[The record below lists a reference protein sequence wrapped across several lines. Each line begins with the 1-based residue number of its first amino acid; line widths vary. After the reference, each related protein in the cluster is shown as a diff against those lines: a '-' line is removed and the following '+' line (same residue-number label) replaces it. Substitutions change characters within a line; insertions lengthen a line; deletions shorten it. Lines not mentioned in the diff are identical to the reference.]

1 MRRVVR
7 RTARRAGPRA
17 LLACLA
23 LAQLAAC
30 GEADMADQARAKTWD
45 KNPFFPREI
54 TMRQP
59 VAGTVPRIDPARAAP
74 QPQAISRALLDQG
87 RERYGVFCTPCHG
100 QDGRGAGMIVARGF
114 PSAGD
119 LTAGPVRAASASDLY
134 DAISNGRK
142 AMFGMAQMIPS
153 ADRWAIVAYVR
164 ALQLSQD
171 APVASLPEADRARL
185 EATR

>member
-1 MRRVVR
+1 MRRSDL
-7 RTARRAGPRA
+7 RTLPLA

-23 LAQLAAC
+23 LTPLVAC

-45 KNPFFPREI
+45 RNPFFPREI

-59 VAGTVPRIDPARAAP
+59 VAGTVPRSDPARVAP
-74 QPQAISRALLDQG
+74 QPETISRALLDRG

-114 PSAGD
+114 PSAGN
-119 LTAGPVRAASASDLY
+119 LTAERLRKASAAEIY

-142 AMFGMAQMIPS
+142 AMFGMGQMIPS

-164 ALQLSQD
+164 ALQISQD
-171 APVASLPEADRARL
+171 APVALLPAEDRARL
-185 EATR
+185 EAMP

>member
-1 MRRVVR
+1 MRIAVPLV
-7 RTARRAGPRA
+7 
-17 LLACLA
+17 LLA
-23 LAQLAAC
+23 LAPLAAC

-59 VAGTVPRIDPARAAP
+59 VAGTVPRIDPGRPVP
-74 QPQAISRALLDQG
+74 QPQTITRDLLDRG
-87 RERYGVFCTPCHG
+87 RDRYAVFCTPCHG

-114 PSAGD
+114 PAAGT
-119 LTAGPVRAASASDLY
+119 LTAGPVRGASAADLY
-134 DAISNGRK
+134 DAISNGRR

-171 APVASLPEADRARL
+171 ALVARLPAEDRARL
-185 EATR
+185 EATP

>member
-1 MRRVVR
+1 MRR
-7 RTARRAGPRA
+7 AALRAAPLA
-17 LLACLA
+17 LLALTP
-23 LAQLAAC
+23 LAAC

-59 VAGTVPRIDPARAAP
+59 VAGTVPRRDPARPEP
-74 QPQAISRALLDQG
+74 QPATISRDLLDRG
-87 RERYGVFCTPCHG
+87 RQRYAVFCTPCHG
-100 QDGRGAGMIVARGF
+100 QDGRGQGMIVARGF
-114 PSAGD
+114 PHAGD
-119 LTAGPVRAASASDLY
+119 LNAGPVRDASAADLY
-134 DAISNGRK
+134 DAIANGRK

-171 APVASLPEADRARL
+171 APVASLSAEDRARL
-185 EATR
+185 EAAR

>member
-1 MRRVVR
+1 MRRAACRIV
-7 RTARRAGPRA
+7 PRA

-23 LAQLAAC
+23 LAPLAAC

-59 VAGTVPRIDPARAAP
+59 VAGTVPRSDPARAAP
-74 QPQAISRALLDQG
+74 QPQTISRALLDQG

-114 PSAGD
+114 PSAGN
-119 LTAGPVRAASASDLY
+119 LTAEPLRRASAAEIY
-134 DAISNGRK
+134 DAIANGRK

-171 APVASLPEADRARL
+171 AAVASLAAEDRARL
-185 EATR
+185 EAKP

>member
-1 MRRVVR
+1 M
-7 RTARRAGPRA
+7 RTALPLVFL
-17 LLACLA
+17 LLAP
-23 LAQLAAC
+23 LAAC

-59 VAGTVPRIDPARAAP
+59 VAGTVPRTDPARPAP
-74 QPQAISRALLDQG
+74 QPETISRDLLDRG
-87 RERYGVFCTPCHG
+87 RQRYGVFCTPCHG
-100 QDGRGAGMIVARGF
+100 QDGRGQGMIVARGF
-114 PSAGD
+114 PHAGD
-119 LTAGPVRAASASDLY
+119 LTAEPLRRASAAELY

-153 ADRWAIVAYVR
+153 ADRWAIVAYLR

-171 APVASLPEADRARL
+171 VPVASLPEPDRVRL

>member
-1 MRRVVR
+1 MRRALPLAFV
-7 RTARRAGPRA
+7 
-17 LLACLA
+17 LLAP
-23 LAQLAAC
+23 LAAC

-59 VAGTVPRIDPARAAP
+59 VAGTVPRRDPAAPAP
-74 QPQAISRALLDQG
+74 QPQTISQALLDRG

-100 QDGRGAGMIVARGF
+100 QDGRGQGMIVVRGF
-114 PSAGD
+114 PQAGN
-119 LTAGPVRAASASDLY
+119 LTGEALRKASAAELY

-171 APVASLPEADRARL
+171 APVASLPEPDRARL
-185 EATR
+185 EASR

>member
-1 MRRVVR
+1 MRITPL
-7 RTARRAGPRA
+7 RTTPLI
-17 LLACLA
+17 LLVLA
-23 LAQLAAC
+23 PLAAC

-59 VAGTVPRIDPARAAP
+59 VAGTVPRSDPAQPVP
-74 QPQAISRALLDQG
+74 QPETISRDLLDRGRQG
-87 RERYGVFCTPCHG
+87 YTVFCTPCHG

-114 PSAGD
+114 PHAGD
-119 LTAGPVRAASASDLY
+119 LTGEAQRRTSAADLY

-171 APVASLPEADRARL
+171 APVASLPAEDRARL

>member
-1 MRRVVR
+1 MRR
-7 RTARRAGPRA
+7 A
-17 LLACLA
+17 LPLVLLA
-23 LAQLAAC
+23 LAPLAAC

-45 KNPFFPREI
+45 KNPFFPKEI

-59 VAGTVPRIDPARAAP
+59 VAGTVPRRDPAAPAP
-74 QPQAISRALLDQG
+74 QPQAISQALLDRG
-87 RERYGVFCTPCHG
+87 RERYAVFCTPCHG
-100 QDGRGAGMIVARGF
+100 QDGRGQGMIVARGF
-114 PSAGD
+114 PHAGN
-119 LTAGPVRAASASDLY
+119 LTGEALRKASATELY

-171 APVASLPEADRARL
+171 ALVAGLPETDRARL
-185 EATR
+185 EASR

>member
-1 MRRVVR
+1 MRN
-7 RTARRAGPRA
+7 APLPA
-17 LLACLA
+17 LLPVL
-23 LAQLAAC
+23 LAALLPLAGC
-30 GEADMADQARAKTWD
+30 DKADMADQARAKTWD

-59 VAGTVPRIDPARAAP
+59 VAGTVPRVDPARMAP
-74 QPQAISRALLDQG
+74 QPQTVTRDLLDRG
-87 RERYGVFCTPCHG
+87 RERYEIYCTPCHG

-114 PSAGD
+114 PSAGNI
-119 LTAGPVRAASASDLY
+119 TAEPLRRAPAAEIY

-153 ADRWAIVAYVR
+153 SDRWAIVAYVR

-171 APVASLPEADRARL
+171 AAVASLPAEDRTRL
-185 EATR
+185 EATP

>member
-1 MRRVVR
+1 MR
-7 RTARRAGPRA
+7 AA
-17 LLACLA
+17 LPLILIA
-23 LAQLAAC
+23 LAPLAAC
-30 GEADMADQARAKTWD
+30 DKADMADQARAKTWD

-59 VAGTVPRIDPARAAP
+59 VAGTVPRRDPAQPAP
-74 QPQAISRALLDQG
+74 QPQRVSRDLLDRG
-87 RERYGVFCTPCHG
+87 RQRYAVFCTPCHG
-100 QDGRGAGMIVARGF
+100 QDGRGQGMIVARGF
-114 PSAGD
+114 PHAGN
-119 LTAGPVRAASASDLY
+119 LTGEDQRRASAAEIY

-171 APVASLPEADRARL
+171 APVDRLPEPDRARL
-185 EATR
+185 EAAR

>member
-1 MRRVVR
+1 MK
-7 RTARRAGPRA
+7 RAVPLA
-17 LLACLA
+17 LLALA
-23 LAQLAAC
+23 PLAAC

-45 KNPFFPREI
+45 RNPFFPREI

-59 VAGTVPRIDPARAAP
+59 VAGTVPRSDPARPAP
-74 QPQAISRALLDQG
+74 QPETISRDLLDRG
-87 RERYGVFCTPCHG
+87 RERYAVFCTPCHG

-114 PSAGD
+114 PPAGD
-119 LTAGPVRAASASDLY
+119 LTAEPQRRASAADLY

-142 AMFGMAQMIPS
+142 AMLGMAQMIPS
-153 ADRWAIVAYVR
+153 ADRWAIVAYLR

-171 APVASLPEADRARL
+171 AVAASLPEPDRARL

>member
-1 MRRVVR
+1 MRRAASFLLV
-7 RTARRAGPRA
+7 AA
-17 LLACLA
+17 LPGLS
-23 LAQLAAC
+23 AC
-30 GEADMADQARAKTWD
+30 GEANMDDQARAKTWD
-45 KNPFFPREI
+45 RNPFFPRQI

-59 VAGTVPRIDPARAAP
+59 VPGTVPRVDPAREAP
-74 QPQAISRALLDQG
+74 QPQTISRDLIDRG

-100 QDGRGAGMIVARGF
+100 QDGRGGGMIVARGF
-114 PSAGD
+114 PPAGD
-119 LTAGPVRAASASDLY
+119 LTAEPLRRAPAAEIY
-134 DAISNGRK
+134 GVIGNGRR

-171 APVASLPEADRARL
+171 AVVAGLPPDDRARL

>member
-1 MRRVVR
+1 MRRALPLVLL
-7 RTARRAGPRA
+7 
-17 LLACLA
+17 LLAP
-23 LAQLAAC
+23 LAAC

-59 VAGTVPRIDPARAAP
+59 VAGTVPRSDPATPAP
-74 QPQAISRALLDQG
+74 QPQTISRDLLDRGQQQ
-87 RERYGVFCTPCHG
+87 YAVFCTPCHG
-100 QDGRGAGMIVARGF
+100 QDGRGQGMIVARGF
-114 PSAGD
+114 PHAGN
-119 LTAGPVRAASASDLY
+119 LTGEDVRRASAVELY

-171 APVASLPEADRARL
+171 APVASLPGPDRARL
-185 EATR
+185 EASR